1 MRKVGII
8 LGIIGLMV
16 TGCKLN
22 LGLFTVQ
29 YDTKGA
35 SLTTEKSISVSYFP
49 NRAPII
55 NPNLSQVFT
64 EELKD
69 KFISQTSL
77 ELISDGGD
85 LHFEGEITGYDT
97 KPMAMRGDEMAALNR
112 FTISVKVKFTNLVDP
127 AKSFESSFSQY
138 EDYDSNKGLDEVEEE
153 LVPQILEKIIEDIFN
168 RAVVNW

>member
-97 KPMAMRGDEMAALNR
+97 KPMAIRGDEMAALNR